1 MTCEACAE
9 SSCSPVMTIL
19 PMASPVPCVGL
30 NKRESG
36 QEVSLPEPKVCAL
49 LGTGP
54 QVPLA
59 MDCLPVP
66 QADAHVGG
74 SGCGG
79 GTEAGRPSRGRPAA
93 PLHALTLGQKAG
105 RPSAPFASFTAAGN
119 WVEVR
124 KNPAC

>member
-1 MTCEACAE
+1 
-9 SSCSPVMTIL
+9 MTIL

-49 LGTGP
+49 LGTRP